1 MSRLEN
7 RREKDKMTIEG
18 RERERE
24 NTRNGKRVYIIREQ
38 GLQRVG

>member
-1 MSRLEN
+1 
-7 RREKDKMTIEG
+7 MTVEGRG

-24 NTRNGKRVYIIREQ
+24 RERERKNTRNGKRVYIIREQ